1 MQSILKPHLR
11 LDTLSP
17 ADKSAAPCILS
28 EDNPQNGPISS
39 VHCRLSPV
47 VEECLQF
54 SSDAF
59 CTQNCYRTLSQPSS
73 TYSCSLLMSD
83 DYNYTLKQCH
93 ALADGNQRIRIG
105 QKTLEFCST
114 VLSACTL
121 SACSLWRVYI
131 EAQSNSY
138 LRCPLEVRHLIELG
152 SWRIAVSSHS
162 GVQSAISAQNMD
174 SCSD

>member
-1 MQSILKPHLR
+1 
-11 LDTLSP
+11 
-17 ADKSAAPCILS
+17 
-28 EDNPQNGPISS
+28 
-39 VHCRLSPV
+39 
-47 VEECLQF
+47 
-54 SSDAF
+54 
-59 CTQNCYRTLSQPSS
+59 
-73 TYSCSLLMSD
+73 MSD

-114 VLSACTL
+114 VLSASTL
-121 SACSLWRVYI
+121 SACSVWRVYI

-162 GVQSAISAQNMD
+162 GVRGRAPVSNISSKD
-174 SCSD
+174 GLL